1 MSLFRLFA
9 HLPHIAFKRGAAA
22 FLQSWCV
29 HAVALTGQ
37 ASLQSPPKLYVF
49 RRNLARTQELTPNAT
64 SMRFLSPWL
73 RALLP
78 DQTTPRL
85 IPCALPVAAHF
96 DRENTHETHVIQ
108 CHTRRRDPRS
118 HC

>member
-1 MSLFRLFA
+1 MSLFHLFA
-9 HLPHIAFKRGAAA
+9 HLPHAAFKRGAAA

-29 HAVALTGQ
+29 QAVTLTGQ
-37 ASLQSPPKLYVF
+37 APLQSPPKLYVL
-49 RRNLARTQELTPNAT
+49 RRSLARTVELTPNAA
-64 SMRFLSPWL
+64 SVRFLSPWL

-78 DQTTPRL
+78 DHPTQRL

-108 CHTRRRDPRS
+108 RHTRRRDPRS